1 MHAVPSLLR
10 VLIAVFILTPPL
22 AACAAA
28 DDDPARVGFVNK
40 VENTAEVV
48 SASGTTTAMVGT
60 PVHMKDEL
68 RTGDDARLQITFRDN
83 TVLTLG
89 EKASVVIDS
98 YVYDPDQGVGE
109 TVLQATKG
117 AFRRRAEAGQG
128 RSFDFTTPAAIGAR
142 IDRVPG
148 PAPVG
153 YDHNYVL
160 RRRKAAGAEAGAMT
174 LAARVI
180 EPKSGRTM
188 DVRTVEP
195 GLQFYSGNFLDGTIK
210 NRKGVPYQKHDA
222 FCLETQHFPDSV
234 NRLHFPST
242 VLEPGKTYRTTTV
255 YAFSAK

>member
-89 EKASVVIDS
+89 EKASIVIDS

-117 AFRRRAEAGQG
+117 AFRFVTGRLKELKQKKIAISTPVADIAVRGTEFWGGPINDKYGVLLLQGEVIVSNQAGSVTLSTPG
-128 RSFDFTTPAAIGAR
+128 AGTDIPSPLDPPGAPAAWATDKIAR
-142 IDRVPG
+142 AIATV
-148 PAPVG
+148 
-153 YDHNYVL
+153 
-160 RRRKAAGAEAGAMT
+160 T
-174 LAARVI
+174 L
-180 EPKSGRTM
+180 
-188 DVRTVEP
+188 
-195 GLQFYSGNFLDGTIK
+195 
-210 NRKGVPYQKHDA
+210 H
-222 FCLETQHFPDSV
+222 
-234 NRLHFPST
+234 
-242 VLEPGKTYRTTTV
+242 
-255 YAFSAK
+255 